1 MISKLKNNDAKHFLD
16 EFVGEPKIEN
26 KHYKT
31 NSIDVIDFCKF
42 YDLNFNEGNVIK
54 YVARARKKGSH
65 IQDLYKAI
73 DYLQRELKFLEN
85 GKK

>member
-1 MISKLKNNDAKHFLD
+1 MISKLKNNDAKHFLN
-16 EFVGEPKIEN
+16 EFVGETKSEN

-54 YVARARKKGSH
+54 YVARAKKKGSH